1 VGRWQKGKD
10 ILWYTKGEG
19 GTEAERAAAEAKR
32 KEMEELR
39 AKEEELMAQALYA
52 SCDSRI
58 LTARRKHALTPMRSV

>member
-1 VGRWQKGKD
+1 MGRWQKGKD

-39 AKEEELMAQALYA
+39 AKEDELMAQALYA
-52 SCDSRI
+52 SLR
-58 LTARRKHALTPMRSV
+58 